1 MIDFKRHHSLS
12 QCWQPKLGIEGTD
25 INMNSSLNTGGGWLY
40 FLYESLKDDTSL
52 ANQSVLK
59 VASGSGWLRG
69 GDAWGFHVDPASGPR
84 PFASQSSVVQ
94 WSHTAVSC
102 HHEWSP
108 AAIFFLPWVSV
119 TANHKPKQILLPC
132 LKKKKMMFSLGLGHE
147 KESKSINCSCWYMF
161 NK

>member
-1 MIDFKRHHSLS
+1 
-12 QCWQPKLGIEGTD
+12 
-25 INMNSSLNTGGGWLY
+25 MNSSLNTGGGWLY
-40 FLYESLKDDTSL
+40 FLYENLKDDTSL

-59 VASGSGWLRG
+59 VASGSGWLSG

-108 AAIFFLPWVSV
+108 AAIFFPAMSLCNCKPW
-119 TANHKPKQILLPC
+119 TKTNPP
-132 LKKKKMMFSLGLGHE
+132 SLFKE
-147 KESKSINCSCWYMF
+147 KEKDV
-161 NK
+161 